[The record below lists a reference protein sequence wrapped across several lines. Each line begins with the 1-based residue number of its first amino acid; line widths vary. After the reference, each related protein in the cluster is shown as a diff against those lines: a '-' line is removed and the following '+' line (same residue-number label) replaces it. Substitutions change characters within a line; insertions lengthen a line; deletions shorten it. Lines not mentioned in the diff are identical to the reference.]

1 MQQYQSNMGLIPM
14 SKIREAAGTDKQGTS
29 VYGLIKSAE
38 KLGFTAKGVKANK
51 SEDIFGLWQL
61 LVY

>member
-1 MQQYQSNMGLIPM
+1 MQHVLQQYQSNMGLIPM

-51 SEDIFGLWQL
+51 SEDIFGL
-61 LVY
+61 

>member
-1 MQQYQSNMGLIPM
+1 MGLIPM

-51 SEDIFGLWQL
+51 SEDIFGL
-61 LVY
+61 